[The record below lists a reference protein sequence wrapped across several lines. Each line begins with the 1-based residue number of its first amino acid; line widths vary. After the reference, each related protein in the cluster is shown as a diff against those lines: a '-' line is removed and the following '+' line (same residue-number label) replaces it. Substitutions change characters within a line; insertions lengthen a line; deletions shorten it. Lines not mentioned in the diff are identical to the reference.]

1 MENISSKLVKKN
13 VASSV
18 MSKYGIFVVLI
29 ILFVVLSFATNS
41 FFTAQNL
48 LNVLRQISI
57 NGILA
62 IGVTFVIITGGIDLS
77 LGSML
82 AFAGV
87 VAASFAHPEPLYPV
101 AMIVAIGVAVGALSG
116 SVNGSLIAFFKI
128 PPFIA
133 TLGMT
138 TIAKGCALVFTD
150 GRSVID
156 LSDQFKV
163 LGQGTV
169 GIVPIPVIIFLA
181 VIFLGFILL
190 HKTRFGR
197 YVYATGGNEDA
208 ANASGVNTRKVKFI
222 VYTMAGALCGLAG
235 VMLASRT
242 SAGSPAAGVGYEL
255 DAIAAAVLGGTSL
268 AGGRGAILA
277 TIAGALIMG
286 VLSNGLD
293 ILNVSSYIQQ
303 IVKGIIIV
311 GAVLMDQMSKK

>member
-1 MENISSKLVKKN
+1 METTNKTIGKKN
-13 VASSV
+13 VFSGM
-18 MSKYGIFVVLI
+18 MSKYGIFVVLAGLFI
-29 ILFVVLSFATNS
+29 ILSVATTSFL
-41 FFTAQNL
+41 TAQNL

-62 IGVTFVIITGGIDLS
+62 IGVTFIIITGGIDLS
-77 LGSML
+77 LGAIL

-87 VAASFAHPEPLYPV
+87 VATSFAHPEPYFPV
-101 AMIVAIGVAVGALSG
+101 IVIVIIGIAVGAMCG
-116 SVNGSLIAFFKI
+116 AINGGLVAFLKI

-138 TIAKGCALVFTD
+138 TIAKGCALVYTD

-156 LSDQFKV
+156 LSDQFKTI
-163 LGQGTV
+163 GQGTV
-169 GIVPIPVIIFLA
+169 GMVPIPVIIFA
-181 VIFLGFILL
+181 VVIVIGFILL
-190 HKTRFGR
+190 HRTRFGR

-208 ANASGVNTRKVKFI
+208 ANASGVNTKAIKFA
-222 VYTMAGALCGLAG
+222 VYTMAGVLCGLAG

-255 DAIAAAVLGGTSL
+255 DAIAAAALGGTSL
-268 AGGRGAILA
+268 SGGKGAILW
-277 TIAGALIMG
+277 TIAGALIIG
-286 VLSNGLD
+286 ILSNGLD

-311 GAVLMDQMSKK
+311 GAVLLDQISKK

>member
-1 MENISSKLVKKN
+1 METTNKVLGKKR
-13 VASSV
+13 VFSGV
-18 MSKYGIFVVLI
+18 MSKYGIFVVLAG
-29 ILFVVLSFATNS
+29 LFIVLSLATTS
-41 FFTAQNL
+41 FLTAQNL

-62 IGVTFVIITGGIDLS
+62 IGVTFIIITGGIDLS
-77 LGSML
+77 LGAIL
-82 AFAGV
+82 AFSGV
-87 VAASFAHPEPLYPV
+87 VATSFAHPEPYYPV
-101 AMIVAIGVAVGALSG
+101 IVIVLIGVGVGAACG
-116 SVNGSLIAFFKI
+116 AVNGSLVAFLKI

-163 LGQGTV
+163 IGQGTV
-169 GIVPIPVIIFLA
+169 GMVPIPVIIFLI
-181 VIFLGFILL
+181 VIATGFLLL
-190 HKTRFGR
+190 HRTRFGR
-197 YVYATGGNEDA
+197 YVFATGGNEDA
-208 ANASGVNTRKVKFI
+208 ANASGVNTKGVKFA
-222 VYTMAGALCGLAG
+222 VYTMAGVLCGLAG

-255 DAIAAAVLGGTSL
+255 DAIAAAALGGTSL
-268 AGGRGAILA
+268 AGGKGAILW
-277 TIAGALIMG
+277 TIAGALIIG
-286 VLSNGLD
+286 ILSNGLD

-311 GAVLMDQMSKK
+311 GAVLLDQISKK